1 MLTSREE
8 TIADRDETHEQ
19 GIKKMPTGISP
30 EDFGGFVHR
39 FLYEWLSETDGA
51 DHEAQRLLGTLTDR
65 YHMKP
70 TMRSKV
76 IDAAGKLVK
85 TFRDQM
91 PWVQDDL
98 YKLEWPI
105 QLRLGSLVF
114 HGVVDRVDKT
124 NDGLY
129 VIDYKIGVVR
139 EEYAFQ
145 IQFYAWIIKRLSKET
160 IAGGA
165 VAYLHKEPESVT
177 VDVSQDTLQHIETA
191 SQSLDEALLSGD
203 YHASPGV
210 VCSSCDFNTIC
221 PHAVS

>member
-1 MLTSREE
+1 
-8 TIADRDETHEQ
+8 
-19 GIKKMPTGISP
+19 
-30 EDFGGFVHR
+30 VHR

-51 DHEAQRLLGTLTDR
+51 DDATERLLGNLTDR

-70 TMRSKV
+70 PTRTKV
-76 IDAAGKLVK
+76 IEAAGNLVT
-85 TFRDQM
+85 TFRDRM
-91 PWVQDDL
+91 PWAQDDL

-124 NDGLY
+124 NDGLQ
-129 VIDYKIGVVR
+129 VIDYKIGTVR

-145 IQFYAWIIKRLSKET
+145 IQFYTWIIQRLSDET

-165 VAYLHKEPESVT
+165 VAYLHKEPETVT
-177 VDVSQDTLQHIETA
+177 VDVSQGALKHIETA
-191 SQSLDEALLSGD
+191 SQCLDEALSSGD

-210 VCSSCDFNTIC
+210 VCESCDFNTIC